1 MEFFDNLPVLLK
13 TFWFIALPVSLIF
26 IIQTIMTFAGA
37 DADDGISADFDGD
50 LNDGHAPFQIF
61 SLRNLINFM
70 LGFSWSGI
78 SFYQSFNNKGLL
90 IAFALVIG
98 CAFVMVFFLI
108 IRQVQKLSENNS
120 FSISETIG
128 KTAEVYLTIPAQK
141 EGKGKVLVSVKGS
154 IHELD
159 AISEHDSIRTGSVVL
174 IERVESNKILIVKP
188 L

>member
-1 MEFFDNLPVLLK
+1 MEFFDALPVLLR

-37 DADDGISADFDGD
+37 DADDGLSADFDGD
-50 LNDGHAPFQIF
+50 FDHDHAPFQLF

-78 SFYQSFNNKGLL
+78 SFYHSFDNKNWL
-90 IAFALVIG
+90 IAIAALVG
-98 CAFVMVFFLI
+98 CAFVFVFFLI
-108 IRQVQKLSENNS
+108 IRQVQKLAENNS
-120 FSISETIG
+120 FSIHDTIG
-128 KTAEVYLTIPAQK
+128 KTAEVYLTIPGQK
-141 EGKGKVLVSVKGS
+141 QGKGKVLVSVKGS

-159 AISEHDSIRTGSVVL
+159 AISEEESIKTGSVVVVS
-174 IERVESNKILIVKP
+174 RVENDRLLIVKP